1 MKINQKPKT
10 EMPASV
16 RRSEYDTAIDYIVMF
31 SDKENCAEIDTEL
44 DENSV
49 PAFIIGLRSRGY
61 TRKLKF
67 KITRD
72 DKRPSVIW
80 ACLKED

>member
-10 EMPASV
+10 EMPKGI
-16 RRSEYDTAIDYIVMF
+16 RRSEYDVAIDYIIMF
-31 SDKENCAEIDTEL
+31 SDPENCAEIDTEL
-44 DENSV
+44 DEAGV
-49 PAFIIGLRSRGY
+49 ATFISGIRGRGY

-67 KITRD
+67 DIRRD
-72 DKRPSVIW
+72 DKRPSVIY